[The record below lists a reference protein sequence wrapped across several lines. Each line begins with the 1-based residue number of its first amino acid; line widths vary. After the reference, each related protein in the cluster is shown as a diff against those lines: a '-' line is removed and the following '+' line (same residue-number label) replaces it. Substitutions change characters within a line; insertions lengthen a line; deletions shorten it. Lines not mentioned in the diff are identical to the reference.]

1 MSKKKKK
8 GYHRYEDKPPPMTQE
23 ERYILEDENLSV
35 YQDAKRLVAY
45 GVRVG
50 LLKFRFQNYEE
61 KIDGN
66 ND

>member
-1 MSKKKKK
+1 MTKKKK
-8 GYHRYEDKPPPMTQE
+8 GYHRYEDKPPPMTRE

-35 YQDAKRLVAY
+35 YLDAKRLVAY
-45 GVRVG
+45 GLRVG
-50 LLKFRFQNYEE
+50 LLKFRFKNYEE

>member
-8 GYHRYEDKPPPMTQE
+8 YNYYEDKPPPMTQE

-45 GVRVG
+45 GLRVG
-50 LLKFRFQNYEE
+50 LISFRYQNYEE
-61 KIDGN
+61 KIHGN
-66 ND
+66 HD

>member
-1 MSKKKKK
+1 MTKKKK

-23 ERYILEDENLSV
+23 ERYILEDDRLSILE
-35 YQDAKRLVAY
+35 DAKRLVAY
-45 GVRVG
+45 GLRVG

-61 KIDGN
+61 KKHGN

>member
-8 GYHRYEDKPPPMTQE
+8 YNYYEDKPPPMTQA

-61 KIDGN
+61 KIHGN
-66 ND
+66 HD